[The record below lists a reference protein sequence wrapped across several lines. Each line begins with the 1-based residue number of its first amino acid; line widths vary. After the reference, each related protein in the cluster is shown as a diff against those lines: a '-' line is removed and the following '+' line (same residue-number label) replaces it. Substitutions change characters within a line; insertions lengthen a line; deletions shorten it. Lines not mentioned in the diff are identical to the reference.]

1 MGVKKPKSEH
11 RKPMSIS
18 LTKSLLL
25 AADKRSALLGKSRSE
40 YIRDLILNDIKER
53 ECGSS

>member
-18 LTKSLLL
+18 LTKALLL

-40 YIRDLILNDIKER
+40 YIRDLILSDIKER
-53 ECGSS
+53 ESC